1 MRMDQK
7 DNAELLNKAK
17 KIEKQVERWDL
28 YAKIV
33 PTFFLIACF
42 ILLVFKIASFDTVF
56 WVGMSAFAATAV
68 TWWFWTIF
76 TIRYLVRT
84 LSRAST
90 GLLEVSNEL
99 RDVRKDYFDNE
110 TNNNNA
116 DL

>member
-1 MRMDQK
+1 MWMNQK

-33 PTFFLIACF
+33 PTFFLLVCF
-42 ILLVFKIASFDTVF
+42 ILLLFKIASFDTVF
-56 WVGMSAFAATAV
+56 WVGMFAFAATAV

-84 LSRAST
+84 LSRASQ

-99 RDVRKDYFDNE
+99 RDVRKDYFE
-110 TNNNNA
+110 KESNNNNT